1 MSSSV
6 CGTLTYR
13 HACAASDGILEATLT
28 CGFET
33 LSITSSTTCSLHRAS
48 HLRHAL
54 LYGRYC
60 GRRRTL
66 GMLISGMMY
75 LLASPSPPCL
85 ARSQVDIFQSR
96 RKSEQSWNSD
106 ENGGDFNRTLVVQTS
121 FAVQP
126 PLEPSTSTSTSAL
139 LLAPTADEQ
148 LFSTICSPGQ
158 HCQSRQPRE
167 NFLPSSTFMRQ
178 RLRT

>member
-1 MSSSV
+1 
-6 CGTLTYR
+6 
-13 HACAASDGILEATLT
+13 
-28 CGFET
+28 
-33 LSITSSTTCSLHRAS
+33 
-48 HLRHAL
+48 
-54 LYGRYC
+54 
-60 GRRRTL
+60 
-66 GMLISGMMY
+66 MLISGMMY

-106 ENGGDFNRTLVVQTS
+106 ENGGDFDRTLVVQTS